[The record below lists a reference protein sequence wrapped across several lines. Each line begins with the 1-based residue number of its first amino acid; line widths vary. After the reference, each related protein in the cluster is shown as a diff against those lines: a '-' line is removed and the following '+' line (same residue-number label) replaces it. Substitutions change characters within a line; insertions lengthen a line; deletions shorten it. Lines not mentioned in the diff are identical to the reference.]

1 MLLQPGI
8 VEADDLRK
16 CASPD
21 LARPLIHMAGGSRA
35 ASSPTQ
41 HANCSSTLQSTGHIF
56 FRWHSGPHLATAL
69 LGNASV
75 APVSASPWLQKLRR
89 ASVPRLLSL
98 LSWLHGLRFLHAALS
113 LLLQLRQADLTPTGV
128 FGLLMPGVHVPH
140 AVGDAIQLEGRHL
153 PWGLTPQRHCP
164 GNLFLWLHHSS
175 SSGSGHHVHFGRIFF
190 GNHISCRVQLGLDDS

>member
-35 ASSPTQ
+35 ASSP
-41 HANCSSTLQSTGHIF
+41 
-56 FRWHSGPHLATAL
+56 AL

-153 PWGLTPQRHCP
+153 PWGVTPQRHCP